1 MIKKRGQLAFTAK
14 VEESEQQPVTTGK
27 KSTVAAT
34 REGKTALPFW
44 VPVSARQQ
52 LRIMA
57 AEYDTTM
64 QALLVEA
71 LNDFFKKHDK
81 PPIA

>member
-1 MIKKRGQLAFTAK
+1 MTKKRSSLGFAAQA
-14 VEESEQQPVTTGK
+14 EQQQAVEPSK
-27 KSTVAAT
+27 ATVAAT

-52 LRIMA
+52 LRMLA

-64 QALLVEA
+64 QALLTEA
-71 LNDFFKKHDK
+71 LNDLFVKQGK

>member
-14 VEESEQQPVTTGK
+14 VEESQQQPATTDK

-44 VPVSARQQ
+44 VPV
-52 LRIMA
+52 
-57 AEYDTTM
+57 
-64 QALLVEA
+64 
-71 LNDFFKKHDK
+71 
-81 PPIA
+81 